1 MVAQTVRRAE
11 PPLRLT
17 RRGRAVVLTLLALV
31 ACAASVVL
39 FTTASRASSDP
50 ATPGPTMTVRPGDTL
65 WGIASA
71 VRPGG
76 DAGVAVAEVRELH
89 DVIGCD
95 LQLGQVLALRR
106 TCACGVGR

>member
-1 MVAQTVRRAE
+1 MVAQTVRRPE

-17 RRGRAVVLTLLALV
+17 RRGRVVVLTLLALI

-50 ATPGPTMTVRPGDTL
+50 SAPAPTITVRPGDTL

-71 VRPGG
+71 VRPGR
-76 DAGVAVAEVRELH
+76 DARESVAELCELNH
-89 DVIGCD
+89 LTGYD
-95 LQLGQVLALRR
+95 LQPGQVLTLPR
-106 TCACGVGR
+106 T